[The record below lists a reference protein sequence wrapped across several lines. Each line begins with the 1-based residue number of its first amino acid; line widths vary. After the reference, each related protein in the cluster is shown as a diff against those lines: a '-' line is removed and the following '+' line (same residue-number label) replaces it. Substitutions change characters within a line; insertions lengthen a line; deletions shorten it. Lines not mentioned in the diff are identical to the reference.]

1 MGREVVTDPSPD
13 HSISAQVNEV
23 PPLEDVTKSSWE
35 RLWPVVACGAGLFSD
50 GYLNNVRN
58 RQLPIIT
65 PPTTANFFL
74 ATQVIGSVN
83 QILSKLYPTQY
94 RGSAAARNV
103 GSIAFAG
110 TVVGQLL
117 FGYLSD
123 HWSRKWSLMASTI
136 ILRIFAALAAGSYDG
151 GTVSGML
158 AALTAWRFFIGI
170 GIGRSPLRR
179 LQSLHDVQ

>member
-1 MGREVVTDPSPD
+1 MSPRVAGNVYDRLLLAAQGSSLMDISIMCVIVV
-13 HSISAQVNEV
+13 
-23 PPLEDVTKSSWE
+23 
-35 RLWPVVACGAGLFSD
+35 R
-50 GYLNNVRN
+50 
-58 RQLPIIT
+58 PITT
-65 PPTTANFFL
+65 PPTTADFFL

-83 QILSKLYPTQY
+83 QILTKLYPTQY
-94 RGSAAARNV
+94 KGSAAARNV
-103 GSIAFAG
+103 GSFAG

-136 ILRIFAALAAGSYDG
+136 ILIIFAALAACSYGG
-151 GTVSGML
+151 GTISGVL

-179 LQSLHDVQ
+179 LQSLHGVQ